1 MVTFVN
7 KNVSELTPCK
17 RNSNHQKNGY
27 KMQGLVCFFKDELT
41 YPEPNRSYEFWKVKS
56 EWESAKRD
64 YLAAEPIENQFLR
77 LTAYAKS

>member
-1 MVTFVN
+1 
-7 KNVSELTPCK
+7 
-17 RNSNHQKNGY
+17 
-27 KMQGLVCFFKDELT
+27 MQGLVCFFKDELT